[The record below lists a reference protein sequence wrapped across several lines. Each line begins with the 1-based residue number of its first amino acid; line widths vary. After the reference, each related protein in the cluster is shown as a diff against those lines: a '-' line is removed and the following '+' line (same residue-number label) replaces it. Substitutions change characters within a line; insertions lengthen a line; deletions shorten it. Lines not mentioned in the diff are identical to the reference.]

1 MNAGFKTIESQITDM
16 QKLICSLSA
25 IKFPKNESS
34 NFSLPFETSLK
45 KNYYYI
51 DDDEEFLHSVRNKHK
66 TIASLNIFVILF
78 NCEKSILSLIY

>member
-1 MNAGFKTIESQITDM
+1 MNAGFKKKIESQITDM

-25 IKFPKNESS
+25 IKVPKTRKSS

-66 TIASLNIFVILF
+66 TIASLNSFCNII
-78 NCEKSILSLIY
+78 